1 MGAVTICAPHEKL
14 REGSG
19 NSFLSK
25 LRNSE
30 VFYRRRAERVRIA
43 ETGLRCFNN
52 SSGNHFS
59 YRIIAV
65 TQFEDAKGA
74 FIGCREP
81 RDVIRPEHRLLQ

>member
-1 MGAVTICAPHEKL
+1 MGAAATCAPHEKL
-14 REGSG
+14 MQGSG
-19 NSFLSK
+19 NTFQSK

-30 VFYRRRAERVRIA
+30 VLYRRFAERVRIA

-52 SSGNHFS
+52 PSGNNFS

-81 RDVIRPEHRLLQ
+81 FDIIRPEHRPLQ